1 MSDTVLAIVR
11 GCVGECL
18 DHLCQLSPETIQAGM
33 TICVLPG
40 NQQRVVSYWVFPH
53 RREAM
58 WFTHQHWVFECIKL
72 VNLNFNRFSTFFK
85 RGKQMELGMI
95 GLGRMGSNMVQ
106 RLLRAGHQCVAYDV
120 HPEAAQALV
129 KNGAVSATSIEDFAT
144 KLKAPR
150 TIWMMVPA
158 AVVDET
164 LKTLIP
170 FLEKDDVVIDG
181 GNSYYH
187 DDIRRAAELKTKGI
201 HYVDAGTSG
210 GVWGSERGYCLMI
223 GGDDA
228 VVQRID
234 PIFSALA
241 PSIDSAPRTPG
252 REKLGGTAE
261 HGYLHCGPSGA
272 GHFVKMVHNGIEYG
286 MMASYAEG
294 LNILRHANAGKQKQT
309 VDAETTPL
317 RNPEYYP
324 YDLNIAD
331 ISEVWRRGSVI
342 ASWLLD
348 LAAIS
353 LLDSPDLAKFSGR
366 VSDSGEG
373 RWTIKAAI
381 DESVPAPVLSAALY
395 ERFSSRGEDD
405 FAEKVL
411 SALRFQFGGHEE
423 KAADSNAGA

>member
-1 MSDTVLAIVR
+1 
-11 GCVGECL
+11 
-18 DHLCQLSPETIQAGM
+18 
-33 TICVLPG
+33 
-40 NQQRVVSYWVFPH
+40 
-53 RREAM
+53 
-58 WFTHQHWVFECIKL
+58 
-72 VNLNFNRFSTFFK
+72 
-85 RGKQMELGMI
+85 MELGMI

-129 KNGAVSATSIEDFAT
+129 KDGAVGATSIEDFAR

-150 TIWMMVPA
+150 AVWMMVPA

-164 LKTLIP
+164 LK
-170 FLEKDDVVIDG
+170 VIDG

-187 DDIRRAAELKTKGI
+187 DDIRCAAELNRKGI

-223 GGDDA
+223 GGDDN

-252 REKLGGTAE
+252 REKVGGTAE
-261 HGYLHCGPSGA
+261 HGYLHCGPNGA

-331 ISEVWRRGSVI
+331 IAEVWRRGSVI

-353 LLDSPDLAKFSGR
+353 LLDSPDLAKFEGR

-411 SALRFQFGGHEE
+411 SALRFQFGGHKE
-423 KAADSNAGA
+423 KAADSKGGA